1 MLFRSCRSRARS
13 DVPHIHPFA
22 AQKSGSVSLPII
34 SYLFAYTT
42 RKTFC
47 ISHSIWHGRC
57 SEDGASVPPVRRV
70 LRKKLICLAAG
81 IALAVLT
88 VNGVPAAAQAEPTIK
103 LGYAKCAHC
112 TPLALL
118 PQYAKGVKI
127 EVIGFNTGNDVFTAL
142 VSKSIDVGQVTYLHY
157 AVGLDKGFD
166 VVAISGQ
173 VNGGSAM
180 LVTNDLP
187 VTPEDW
193 GSLKKVIADY
203 KAAGKPFRVAAS
215 RGNAQDIHM
224 RGAFAKQVIDGKR
237 DVQFI
242 NIPNPSDH
250 LQALRRGEVEL
261 ICTVEPFGTQI
272 LQLNAAKLF
281 THPYDQAAGKLTNL
295 MLTRS
300 DVIAAEPKAL
310 EEPVRAIVTIDDYVA
325 GDKAALIDVIS
336 KITGL
341 DKTIAAGAVDNLD
354 PDPKLYRAKALA
366 IATMMRELQYIN
378 SDGPDA

>member
-1 MLFRSCRSRARS
+1 MKNLIGL
-13 DVPHIHPFA
+13 VTGI
-22 AQKSGSVSLPII
+22 
-34 SYLFAYTT
+34 
-42 RKTFC
+42 
-47 ISHSIWHGRC
+47 
-57 SEDGASVPPVRRV
+57 AS
-70 LRKKLICLAAG
+70 LAA
-81 IALAVLT
+81 LT
-88 VNGVPAAAQAEPTIK
+88 LNCVPAAAQAEPTIK

-166 VVAISGQ
+166 VVGQSGH
-173 VNGGSAM
+173 VNCGSAM

-203 KAAGKPFRVAAS
+203 KAAGKQFRVAAS

-224 RGAFAKQVIDGKR
+224 RGAFAKQGIDVNK
-237 DVQFI
+237 DVQFV

-250 LQALRRGEVEL
+250 LQALRRGEIEL
-261 ICTVEPFGTQI
+261 ICTVEPFATQI
-272 LQLNAAKLF
+272 VQLKAARLF
-281 THPYDQAAGKLTNL
+281 TYPYDQAAGKLTNL

-300 DVIAAEPKAL
+300 DVSAAEPKGL
-310 EEPVRAIVTIDDYVA
+310 EETVRAIVKIDDYIA
-325 GDKAALIDVIS
+325 GDKQAWIDVIN
-336 KITGL
+336 KVTNL
-341 DKTIAAGAVDNLD
+341 DKSVAADAIGNLY
-354 PDPKLYRAKALA
+354 PDPKMYRGSALA
-366 IATMMRELQYIN
+366 IAVMMRDLKYIN
-378 SDGPDA
+378 SYVSSAVAKNLDYL